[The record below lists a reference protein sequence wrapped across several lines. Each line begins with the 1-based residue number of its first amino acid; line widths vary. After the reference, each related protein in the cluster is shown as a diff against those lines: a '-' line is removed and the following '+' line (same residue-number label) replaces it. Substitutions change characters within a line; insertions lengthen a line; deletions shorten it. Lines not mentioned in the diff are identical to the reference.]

1 MNRTIKQNFQL
12 LLKTR
17 AAWRDAIHD
26 KANIPHEI
34 VIELERTYRA
44 AFKTFWNL
52 TPKRFRKFDAI
63 NVTYKDILY
72 TLDMNET
79 TPVFLRVGN
88 VITL

>member
-52 TPKRFRKFDAI
+52 TPKRFREFDAI
-63 NVTYKDILY
+63 NVTYKGILY

-79 TPVFLRVGN
+79 TPVFFKHRK
-88 VITL
+88 VIVL